1 MEQINLKN
9 DIQIDK
15 KMFCKMVFLYNS
27 LNEGWNIKKEKEN
40 YVFTKPHE
48 NKKEIFCDDY
58 ISNFIKTN
66 INYKDFNLN

>member
-27 LNEGWNIKKEKEN
+27 LNEGWNIKKEKEL
-40 YVFTKPHE
+40 
-48 NKKEIFCDDY
+48 
-58 ISNFIKTN
+58 
-66 INYKDFNLN
+66 FNLKLFHKITKFLI